1 MRGQIRVTLFAALI
15 VSCQPA
21 GEEKKPEE
29 TARPSY
35 TLDAVPDSL
44 QPYVD
49 QADRASQALQAG
61 LLERLTTELG
71 RGGPAAAVQV
81 CRDEAQ
87 AITARV
93 SSTEGVALGRTS
105 HRLRNSGNSPRPW
118 VRPYLDAAA
127 GKKAEE
133 VPARVVDLEDRVGL
147 LRPIGVLG
155 MCIPCHGSAE
165 EISSEVNTILES
177 AYPED
182 QAVGF
187 AIGDFRG
194 FLWAEVAKRN

>member
-147 LRPIGVLG
+147 LRSIGVLG
-155 MCIPCHGSAE
+155 MCILLRVLHHALKGEASW
-165 EISSEVNTILES
+165 T
-177 AYPED
+177 
-182 QAVGF
+182 
-187 AIGDFRG
+187 R
-194 FLWAEVAKRN
+194 